1 MRGPGGANITSG
13 AGANGVVII
22 RYKFQ

>member
-1 MRGPGGANITSG
+1 MNDAVGSASGGG
-13 AGANGVVII
+13 GGGVVII